1 MEVKY
6 RSLLDLITSIFVQ
19 DFCFF
24 FCDSDFVTVS
34 QFKSLSQDQPSLSQD
49 QLCLM
54 LNKCQLELFDFQE
67 I

>member
-6 RSLLDLITSIFVQ
+6 RSLLDLITSFFVQ
-19 DFCFF
+19 DLCF

-54 LNKCQLELFDFQE
+54 LNKCQLELFDFHE